1 MSLCME
7 AVESACLE
15 AGGALC
21 LKFIENFIENCID
34 AGLLHTNYRELTVN
48 YHLIVSFWAA
58 LSAKIFCF
66 HVLNTWQKV
75 L

>member
-1 MSLCME
+1 ME
-7 AVESACLE
+7 SVESVCLE
-15 AGGALC
+15 TGGALR
-21 LKFIENFIENCID
+21 LKFIENFMENCID

-58 LSAKIFCF
+58 LSANIFCF